1 MYNDFKSGCCC
12 WFPRKMDWEYTN
24 PKPDQSVS
32 ELWPAHTLQ
41 PISGNV
47 KTASA
52 ARVVHL
58 HRILKGSL
66 LKVFVGFPSGTA
78 VKNLPAD
85 ARDLGSIPRS
95 GRSPGE
101 DGNPF
106 QYSYL
111 GKLKDRGARQATVP
125 QVVKS
130 QTWLSTHRHTKVFI
144 GFYFLYAT
152 LSFPKFT
159 ENKIQDTR
167 PT

>member
-1 MYNDFKSGCCC
+1 MYNNFKSGCCC

-24 PKPDQSVS
+24 PKPDKSVS

-41 PISGNV
+41 PISGNI
-47 KTASA
+47 KTVSA
-52 ARVVHL
+52 AQVVHL
-58 HRILKGSL
+58 HHILKGSL

-78 VKNLPAD
+78 VKNLPAN

-111 GKLKDRGARQATVP
+111 GQRSQASYSP
-125 QVVKS
+125 SGCKKS
-130 QTWLSTHRHTKVFI
+130 DMTEHTQAHKGIHRILFS
-144 GFYFLYAT
+144 LCNS
-152 LSFPKFT
+152 LLPKIHR
-159 ENKIQDTR
+159 K
-167 PT
+167 